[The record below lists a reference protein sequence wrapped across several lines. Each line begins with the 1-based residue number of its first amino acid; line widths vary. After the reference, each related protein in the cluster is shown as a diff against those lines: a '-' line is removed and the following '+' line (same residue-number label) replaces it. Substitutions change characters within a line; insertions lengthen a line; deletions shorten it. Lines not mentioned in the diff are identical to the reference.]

1 LTGLPSLGRLRYNVS
16 MIPYE
21 ELDRALARW
30 KARSQN
36 ASGDAARQFEE
47 SGPVPTM
54 DAGAE
59 LDGFP
64 APPDRT
70 GEIDLNEAVVES
82 YEEN

>member
-1 LTGLPSLGRLRYNVS
+1 MMGL

-54 DAGAE
+54 DARPE
-59 LDGFP
+59 LDGYPSARF
-64 APPDRT
+64 
-70 GEIDLNEAVVES
+70 VVLKEVS
-82 YEEN
+82 DGGFVFCTQAGAALTFW

>member
-1 LTGLPSLGRLRYNVS
+1 

-47 SGPVPTM
+47 SGPVPAL

-59 LDGFP
+59 LDGYP

-70 GEIDLNEAVVES
+70 GEIDIGDAEAVVES